1 MAVNACLTGHR
12 AVARGKRWLLAKQ
25 RQPRKPAAEPA
36 QAPQRPA
43 LQEISQ
49 FMLLERDVEIQYRP
63 RMLEALQNKVNAVAD
78 SLQGQ
83 TLVCSSCHQA
93 MKRHDT
99 ETVSWKA

>member
-1 MAVNACLTGHR
+1 M
-12 AVARGKRWLLAKQ
+12 AKQ

-43 LQEISQ
+43 LQEVSQ
-49 FMLLERDVEIQYRP
+49 FMLLEREVEIEYRP
-63 RMLEALQNKVNAVAD
+63 RMLEALQNKVDAVAD

-83 TLVCSSCHQA
+83 TPVCSQCHQT

-99 ETVSWKA
+99 ETVSWVARFGG